1 MDTSQRAAVSFTDVA
16 ASFSGEEWD
25 ILEEWQRHLYG
36 NVMREIHNVLLDLG
50 YHIEN
55 SEVLYRIVSKEET
68 SKCGQRQ
75 EGLGPDIMLRI
86 NYQGAEV
93 EDPEQRV
100 IKTELDS
107 LPEVKQEKGIYD
119 TGVPDT
125 SQDEGPRSTPGTSP
139 HMCPSLSVLS
149 CSFLINTFIPPLFA
163 AMCTQS
169 PSLPPG
175 LVVYP
180 VTVKKEAEDGGGDS
194 QLSGIIEEWKIQ
206 S

>member
-125 SQDEGPRSTPGTSP
+125 SQDEGPRSTP
-139 HMCPSLSVLS
+139 
-149 CSFLINTFIPPLFA
+149 

>member
-36 NVMREIHNVLLDLG
+36 NVMREIHNVLLDL
-50 YHIEN
+50 
-55 SEVLYRIVSKEET
+55 
-68 SKCGQRQ
+68 
-75 EGLGPDIMLRI
+75 GLGPDIMLRI